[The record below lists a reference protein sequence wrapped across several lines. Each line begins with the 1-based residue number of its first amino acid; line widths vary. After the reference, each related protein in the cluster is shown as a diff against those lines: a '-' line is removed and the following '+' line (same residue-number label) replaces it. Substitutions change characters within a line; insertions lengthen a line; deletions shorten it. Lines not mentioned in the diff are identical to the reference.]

1 VRCLNQGWE
10 GRWSNVISRPDAR
23 VQDGDALHEIEL
35 YGELIIAASA
45 SEGPLDQAV
54 IDAILGV
61 QPAPAGERV
70 SR

>member
-1 VRCLNQGWE
+1 MVTK
-10 GRWSNVISRPDAR
+10 PDAR

-45 SEGPLDQAV
+45 SDGPLEQAV

-61 QPAPAGERV
+61 RPAEPAAPATPLRTT
-70 SR
+70 S

>member
-1 VRCLNQGWE
+1 MK
-10 GRWSNVISRPDAR
+10 PDAR
-23 VQDGDALHEIEL
+23 VQDDDALHEIEL

-45 SEGPLDQAV
+45 SDGPLDQAV

-61 QPAPAGERV
+61 QPVRESSPAV